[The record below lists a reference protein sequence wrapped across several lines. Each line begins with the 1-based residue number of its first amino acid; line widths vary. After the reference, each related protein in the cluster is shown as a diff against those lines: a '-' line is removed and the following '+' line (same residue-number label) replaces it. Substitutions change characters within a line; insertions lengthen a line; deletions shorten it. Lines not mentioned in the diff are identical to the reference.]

1 MNDNSKKRDAGP
13 LLRAGTSGRT
23 RRGRAATL
31 AALTA
36 AAVTAAVAGCSTVS
50 STAAQ
55 PPTWKLVHVR
65 GSSQP
70 SIVLTQL
77 GAERIGL
84 KTAPVT
90 AAWNGK
96 STFPYTALLYEPNG
110 QAAVYVAT
118 GSLTFT
124 RVFVTV
130 DTITGN
136 TVTVTS
142 GVTPG
147 HRVATDGAEELL
159 GVQNGV
165 GEET

>member
-1 MNDNSKKRDAGP
+1 MVA
-13 LLRAGTSGRT
+13 
-23 RRGRAATL
+23 L
-31 AALTA
+31 AV
-36 AAVTAAVAGCSTVS
+36 AVLTAAVAGCSTAS
-50 STAAQ
+50 STATL

-70 SIVLTQL
+70 GIMLTPL

-84 KTAPVT
+84 ETAPVT
-90 AAWNGK
+90 VAGNGEA
-96 STFPYTALLYEPNG
+96 TFPYAALLYEPDG
-110 QAAVYVAT
+110 RAAVYVAT
-118 GSLTFT
+118 GSLTFM
-124 RVFVTV
+124 RAFVTIK
-130 DTITGN
+130 TITGSA
-136 TVTVTS
+136 VTVTS